1 MFGFRFTD
9 SYLFRYDR
17 LTFFIVQV
25 MQLQLKKICIKPLNF
40 CLSYRVFL
48 KKTRILDLK
57 RSNHGESIT
66 YPGKLFQRLITLTVK
81 NLYLIS
87 NLNFSG
93 FSFQPLD
100 LVMPLSAQLK
110 NAKASDTI
118 SICQCLNTEISV
130 AGSHEVFGR
139 IWTTNSNFSVCLQIW
154 LGSQVK
160 RVSVISF

>member
-1 MFGFRFTD
+1 MQGLESRDRVWVQIHRF
-9 SYLFRYDR
+9 SSLRYDR
-17 LTFFIVQV
+17 LTSCIVQV
-25 MQLQLKKICIKPLNF
+25 TQLQLKKKKKICIKPLHF

-48 KKTRILDLK
+48 RKTRILDLK

-66 YPGKLFQRLITLTVK
+66 YPSKLFQRLITLTVK

-87 NLNFSG
+87 NMNFSG

-100 LVMPLSAQLK
+100 LVMPLSAQLE

-139 IWTTNSNFSVCLQIW
+139 I
-154 LGSQVK
+154 
-160 RVSVISF
+160 